1 MLEDQ
6 VNGGGTGVPQG
17 AGKEYA
23 VASGPLRGNQSETE
37 GEGAGTRGRVQEE
50 WREGGQNS
58 VLVPAGKHKI
68 RQRPVIGGQ
77 QVRNW

>member
-23 VASGPLRGNQSETE
+23 VASGPLRGDQSETE
-37 GEGAGTRGRVQEE
+37 GESAGTGGRVQEE
-50 WREGGQNS
+50 
-58 VLVPAGKHKI
+58 
-68 RQRPVIGGQ
+68 
-77 QVRNW
+77 